1 MSGLDRRSFIG
12 GAAALAT
19 GALALSACTTESEPT
34 SQEPPAEQAEAV
46 RPSFKP
52 YAESE
57 PDVAGDPERGIP
69 DAFWTF
75 PDPVPERG
83 LSLPEIG
90 GISYLTQGNAPPS
103 PRESNRRWKD
113 LEEATGA
120 EWNITFGGFT
130 DYTAVFQTRI
140 ASGDLPDFVQ
150 IVSVPRQPEL
160 LEGAFVDLT
169 DFLAGDKV
177 LEYEGLASI
186 PTTAWDVSIL
196 NGRLWGIPQ
205 ARIPAGRVMRT
216 SKANLDAAGIDF
228 MPEPSDYEELEAMFA
243 EVTDKAGNK
252 FAMGAQPVDWFMN
265 VVLEAMGAPN
275 QWRANDDGTFTHVNE
290 TEECTAALEYVKK
303 IWDAGYFHPNSFS
316 EPQNNSQWWNAEVTT
331 FYVEGFLA
339 GVQLKE
345 FGATRETGLVVNPKF
360 DGGGV
365 PVKHLGVPAYGAP
378 IGITKQDSDDR
389 VRELLRVADYL
400 ASPYGTKEYCRAVF
414 GVEGVHWTMSEAG
427 PTAVA
432 DVNKNEPGMTSYLG
446 AQSMAVIKGPQEVG
460 QMQLDVANTIM
471 AQGMKNDADGLY
483 NEHAVNA
490 RPADTQLR
498 DVKNNIVQGRQPMSD
513 WPAAVEEWKKEFEKA
528 RELYQE
534 LYAANQG

>member
-19 GALALSACTTESEPT
+19 GALALSACSTDTEPT
-34 SQEPPAEQAEAV
+34 SQEPPAKQAEQV
-46 RPSFKP
+46 RPSYKA
-52 YAESE
+52 YSQTE
-57 PDVAGDPERGIP
+57 PDVVGDPEKGIA
-69 DAFWTF
+69 DAYWTF
-75 PDPVPERG
+75 PNPVPERG
-83 LSLPEIG
+83 LSLPEIAP
-90 GISYLTQGNAPPS
+90 ISFLTQGNAPPTA
-103 PRESNRRWKD
+103 RENNRRWKD

-120 EWNITFGGFT
+120 EWNITFGG
-130 DYTAVFQTRI
+130 YTEYDAKFQTTV
-140 ASGDLPDFVQ
+140 AGGDLPEFVQ

-160 LEGAFVDLT
+160 LESQFVDLT
-169 DFLAGDKV
+169 EYLAGDKV
-177 LEYEGLASI
+177 LEYEGLAAI
-186 PTTAWDVSIL
+186 PSTAWDVSIL

-252 FAMGAQPVDWFMN
+252 FAMGAQPVSWFMN
-265 VVLEAMGAPN
+265 LVLEAMGAPN
-275 QWRANDDGTFTHVNE
+275 GWRVNDDGTFVHSNE

-316 EPQNNSQWWNAEVTT
+316 EPQNNGQWWKAEVTT
-331 FYVEGFLA
+331 FYVEGFLG

-345 FGATRETGLVVNPKF
+345 FGADRETGLMVNPKF

-365 PVKHLGVPAYGAP
+365 PVKHLGAAAYYAP
-378 IGITKQDSDDR
+378 IGISKQDSEER
-389 VRELLRVADYL
+389 IRELLAVADYL
-400 ASPYGTKEYCRAVF
+400 ASPYGTKEYCRAVS
-414 GVEGVHWTMSEAG
+414 GVEGVHWEMTEAG
-427 PTAVA
+427 PSAITEA
-432 DVNKNEPGMTSYLG
+432 NKNEPGMTSYLG
-446 AQSMAVIKGPQEVG
+446 AQSSAVFKGPEKIG
-460 QMQLDVANTIM
+460 QMQLDVANKIM
-471 AQGMKNDADGLY
+471 DQGEKNAADGLY

-490 RPADTQLR
+490 KPADTRIL
-498 DVKNNIVQGRQPMSD
+498 DVKNNIIQGRQPMSD

-534 LYAANQG
+534 LYAANEG